1 VSATV
6 QELRERIANPESVL
20 SRIDLG
26 KLGYSRRAVDAIF
39 RECRRR
45 EGVIVLPGFS
55 KPMVRVGVYLA
66 VIAECTYGDDRVR
79 PT

>member
-1 VSATV
+1 VSVTF
-6 QELRERIANPESVL
+6 QDLRERLANPEAVL
-20 SRIDLG
+20 RRTDLA

-55 KPMVRVGVYLA
+55 KPMVRVGVFRD
-66 VIAECTYGDDRVR
+66 VIADCTYGEDRVR